1 MSNLSIKDVPEAWA
15 ETLRQRALRNHRSLQ
30 GELMAII
37 EQAVVS
43 EADAPLTAQQPGRA
57 GTRHGTVVGFDR
69 RGHPILRYG
78 WKTIE
83 QISAEIQAQPES
95 ARPVYTADMPLGV
108 DIIRAERDAR

>member
-30 GELMAII
+30 GELMSII
-37 EQAVVS
+37 EQAVAA
-43 EADAPLTAQQPGRA
+43 EADASTQPRQLPGT
-57 GTRHGTVVGFDR
+57 GTRQGTVVGFDR
-69 RGHPILRYG
+69 RGHPITRFG

-83 QISAEIQAQPES
+83 QISAEIQAQPAASES
-95 ARPVYTADMPLGV
+95 TYTADMPLAV